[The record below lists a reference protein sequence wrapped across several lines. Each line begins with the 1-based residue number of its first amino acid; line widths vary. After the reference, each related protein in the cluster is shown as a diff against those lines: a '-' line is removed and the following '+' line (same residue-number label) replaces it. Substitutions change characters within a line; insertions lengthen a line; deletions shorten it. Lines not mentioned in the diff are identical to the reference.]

1 MPLPTRCRSSANK
14 RPASPNAPTTS
25 CAIAIGW
32 TPAPGY
38 AWSRIWWCRRRRAG
52 PRLQPEPVGPVG
64 VIPGRPAIVGG
75 DMPSPQR
82 ELSRRMLLLGCG
94 GSRVD
99 HPRAGGAGPARGC
112 RFDLHDHREQVSAVG
127 DQHPDGMVA
136 MLGDGVRLEVQRGQ
150 RPADRGRVH
159 RRWCRC
165 RPRAWR
171 RCRPRSVRRG
181 VAAAAQPWQSGP
193 GGQTSAVASTW
204 CPHRAVGR
212 PLGAARA
219 AASASSVTRWH
230 RLSLAQVTAIAELT
244 GLGGAL
250 TPGPPV
256 TSRP

>member
-1 MPLPTRCRSSANK
+1 MP
-14 RPASPNAPTTS
+14 
-25 CAIAIGW
+25 W
-32 TPAPGY
+32 
-38 AWSRIWWCRRRRAG
+38 
-52 PRLQPEPVGPVG
+52 PVACNPSLGLIKTVT
-64 VIPGRPAIVGG
+64 G